1 MKTLKEISIE
11 HFNNT
16 LNDITET
23 ERRIRIARI
32 TKDKNSLL
40 REELKLKCLKGSL
53 EYHRSKIK
61 DI

>member
-32 TKDKNSLL
+32 TNNKNSLL
-40 REELKLKCLKGSL
+40 REELRLKCLKGSL
-53 EYHRSKIK
+53 EYHKAKINEE
-61 DI
+61 